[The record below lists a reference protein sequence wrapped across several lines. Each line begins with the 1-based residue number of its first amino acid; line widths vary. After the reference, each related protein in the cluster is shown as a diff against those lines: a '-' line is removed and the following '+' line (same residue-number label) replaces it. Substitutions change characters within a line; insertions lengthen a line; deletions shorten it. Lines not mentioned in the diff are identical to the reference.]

1 MEFSCKFEKSVT
13 VSIPF
18 SMYPDK
24 STDITVRMDRGE
36 KTTMFSGQ
44 VSCGMSDKG
53 TDMFVAVGD
62 ATANGYIR
70 KRHVSL
76 RRACQHSSILFLIP
90 AYWL

>member
-1 MEFSCKFEKSVT
+1 
-13 VSIPF
+13 
-18 SMYPDK
+18 
-24 STDITVRMDRGE
+24 MDRGE

-53 TDMFVAVGD
+53 TDMSVAVGD

-76 RRACQHSSILFLIP
+76 RRACQHSAILFNSLHIGSDSQVL
-90 AYWL
+90 YLSTVI